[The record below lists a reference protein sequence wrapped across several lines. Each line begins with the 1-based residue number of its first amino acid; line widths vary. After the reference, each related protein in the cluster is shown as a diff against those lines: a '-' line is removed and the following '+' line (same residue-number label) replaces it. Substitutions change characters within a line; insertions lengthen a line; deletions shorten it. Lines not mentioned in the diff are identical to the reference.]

1 MIMDLRQ
8 LDDRLFVS
16 PQLSLQDIP
25 LLAAQGIKS
34 IIANRPD
41 GEDEDQPAYAAIEAA
56 ATAEGL
62 AFRYLPLASGH
73 PISDSLVSQFGEAL
87 DSLPGPLLAYCRSG
101 TRSAMLWAHSQAG
114 NRSSEAILAAAQRA
128 GYDFSGLRLQLDARA
143 KR

>member
-1 MIMDLRQ
+1 MDLRQ

-16 PQLSLQDIP
+16 PQLSLQDIS

-62 AFRYLPLASGH
+62 TFRYLPLASGH
-73 PISDSLVSQFGEAL
+73 PLSDSLVSQFGEAL

-101 TRSAMLWAHSQAG
+101 TRSAMLWAHSQAS
-114 NRSSEAILAAAQRA
+114 NRSSEAILTAAQRA

-143 KR
+143 KG

>member
-1 MIMDLRQ
+1 MDLRQ

-41 GEDEDQPAYAAIEAA
+41 GEDEDQSAYAAIEAA

-87 DSLPGPLLAYCRSG
+87 DSLPGPLLAYCRKPVTGPARRFWPQHSG
-101 TRSAMLWAHSQAG
+101 QAMISAA
-114 NRSSEAILAAAQRA
+114 
-128 GYDFSGLRLQLDARA
+128 
-143 KR
+143 